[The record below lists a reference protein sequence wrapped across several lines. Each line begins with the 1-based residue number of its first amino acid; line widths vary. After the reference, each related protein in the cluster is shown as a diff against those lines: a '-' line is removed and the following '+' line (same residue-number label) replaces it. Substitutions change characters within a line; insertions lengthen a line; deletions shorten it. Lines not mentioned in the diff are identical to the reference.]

1 MNSAQHSHQLDTLFI
16 CSNFMLV
23 IEIKNINGRLDFD
36 DITHQCIRTKP
47 DGTVEGFPNAI
58 TQTQRH
64 MQFLK
69 VIYQNYSLPIEG
81 AVIISN
87 PSTIIASHPNTIP
100 IFHVSGLQTH
110 LHSLFEKYTQAILS
124 DAQLTQIAQQFLSRH
139 QPSKLPASIDSSRFR
154 RGVLC
159 PKCQYKS
166 QMHYSRG
173 IWICSYCQY
182 ASEEIFAEALQDY
195 RYLVRPTI
203 TNKQL
208 REFFDIPS
216 SDAANRLLRNIHFT
230 FAGIFLASGYLL
242 PLRGYFSRARVFTP
256 SLRVF
261 PSCRGYSL
269 PLRGYFPLAAGI
281 HSPLHRYIP
290 PFTRIR
296 NKKKECSIGWKHSF
310 LYYRVTFSST
320 TFSLTT
326 PLAFGTLL

>member
-1 MNSAQHSHQLDTLFI
+1 MNIAIREKPLKLLWLEALKRRLFEEDPDFSYYNEQFRRFDAGFAGERKVDREWLELVCPYTFLVLHNLILMNSAQHSHQLDTLFI

-87 PSTIIASHPNTIP
+87 PSAIIASHPNTIP

-110 LHSLFEKYTQAILS
+110 LNSLFKKYTQAILS
-124 DAQLTQIAQQFLSRH
+124 DEQLTQIAQQFLSRH
-139 QPSKLPASIDSSRFR
+139 QSSKLPASIDSSRFR

-216 SDAANRLLRNIHFT
+216 SDAANRLLRKFQFPYTGSYKNRVYQLPENLVEYMKP
-230 FAGIFLASGYLL
+230 IF
-242 PLRGYFSRARVFTP
+242 R
-256 SLRVF
+256 
-261 PSCRGYSL
+261 
-269 PLRGYFPLAAGI
+269 
-281 HSPLHRYIP
+281 
-290 PFTRIR
+290 
-296 NKKKECSIGWKHSF
+296 
-310 LYYRVTFSST
+310 SS
-320 TFSLTT
+320 
-326 PLAFGTLL
+326 